1 MYGLEI
7 MEVGGKEK
15 RGLEMVQNRAAR
27 RGLGANRH
35 VATEALGGEMGW
47 STFQERI
54 DKTKMN
60 YRVRP
65 EHMSDKRWAKK
76 VFECRGIKSTFKK
89 ETNRNM
95 KTIDMKIVNNTENM
109 DITIKGQ
116 RVGEERKIQ
125 NRVKQE
131 IKKEGLKKWKA
142 NMEKK
147 KSLRWYKNKEKPK
160 NEKNI

>member
-1 MYGLEI
+1 
-7 MEVGGKEK
+7 
-15 RGLEMVQNRAAR
+15 
-27 RGLGANRH
+27 
-35 VATEALGGEMGW
+35 
-47 STFQERI
+47 
-54 DKTKMN
+54 
-60 YRVRP
+60 
-65 EHMSDKRWAKK
+65 MSDKRWAKK
-76 VFECRGIKSTFKK
+76 VFDWRGNKSSFKK

-131 IKKEGLKKWKA
+131 IKKEGLKKWKE
-142 NMEKK
+142 NMENK

>member
-1 MYGLEI
+1 
-7 MEVGGKEK
+7 
-15 RGLEMVQNRAAR
+15 
-27 RGLGANRH
+27 
-35 VATEALGGEMGW
+35 
-47 STFQERI
+47 
-54 DKTKMN
+54 
-60 YRVRP
+60 
-65 EHMSDKRWAKK
+65 
-76 VFECRGIKSTFKK
+76 
-89 ETNRNM
+89 M

-147 KSLRWYKNKEKPK
+147 KIIKMV
-160 NEKNI
+160 